1 MNRPRGMRVLLAGGH
16 GELAS
21 SLREAGHDVDAA
33 ADGTSAVRAAE
44 SSSHDVVI
52 LDLDVPESDPY
63 DLART
68 VRAAS
73 YWPKPLFVALAQ
85 TLDPLREDRS
95 REAGIDLLL
104 AKPVPPGLL
113 TGFLDRLSTVVA
125 DYESFDPAI

>member
-1 MNRPRGMRVLLAGGH
+1 MNRPRGMRVLLAGSPS
-16 GELAS
+16 ELAS

-63 DLART
+63 ALARN

-73 YWPKPLFVALAQ
+73 YWPKPLFVGLAQ
-85 TLDPLREDRS
+85 ALDAQREDRS

-104 AKPVPPGLL
+104 AKPV
-113 TGFLDRLSTVVA
+113 
-125 DYESFDPAI
+125 

>member
-1 MNRPRGMRVLLAGGH
+1 MRVLLAGSD
-16 GELAS
+16 GELVS
-21 SLREAGHDVDAA
+21 RLREAGHDVDAA
-33 ADGTSAVRAAE
+33 PDGTSAVRAAE

-52 LDLDVPESDPY
+52 LDLDAAGSDPFA
-63 DLART
+63 LARN
-68 VRAAS
+68 VRAVS
-73 YWPKPLFVALAQ
+73 YWPKPLFVGLAG
-85 TLDPLREDRS
+85 TLDPQHEDRS